1 MMSSVGG
8 EEQVCYQLLPG
19 SDLCH
24 NLVTSVETAEVYSAK
39 GGQYNPNNIEYRV
52 TFQLD

>member
-1 MMSSVGG
+1 MMSSVGGG

-24 NLVTSVETAEVYSAK
+24 NLVTSVETDKVYSAK
-39 GGQYNPNNIEYRV
+39 GGWYNLIILNIESL
-52 TFQLD
+52 FS